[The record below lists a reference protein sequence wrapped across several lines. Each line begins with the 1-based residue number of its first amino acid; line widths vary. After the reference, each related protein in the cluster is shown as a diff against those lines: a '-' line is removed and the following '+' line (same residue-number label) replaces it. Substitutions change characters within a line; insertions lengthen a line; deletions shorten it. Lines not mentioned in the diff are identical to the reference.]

1 MEVAAS
7 VIAIIQISDTVLRA
21 CKSYIDA
28 FQDYPKDLRLIY
40 VEISSIKAIF
50 EALNF
55 FDPDDSQDSAALAA
69 LLRPDGPVEGCK
81 RAIGELNQLLP
92 RAVPQIK
99 TRKSKRQK
107 LDEALVALAWPLKCD
122 KARKLLDELNSYKA
136 TISMAFTGQLMHE
149 LRSVKTVVRKV
160 DQALTDAQRRECCDW
175 LEIINP
181 SSNHNDAVDLYVEG
195 TGNWVF
201 RSTPW
206 QEWINQ
212 NKRAIWMHGIP
223 GAGKTVLVAYL
234 IQHVLS
240 GQGAMENAACVY
252 FYCYHAHNRDES
264 IPFLR
269 WLLSQLCRKMSYV
282 PEAIY
287 EAFESNHDP
296 GRDLLLDGLAEIL
309 QHFDTVWVMI
319 DALDESEERG
329 NILSLLRLLQTN
341 NRFRRIQLFAASRE
355 YFDIEQVMLSIAD
368 SLSLSNP
375 WVEEDINSFIGEII
389 KKQSPF
395 NAWPPDISQE
405 VQGTL
410 AKRAKGMFRWAV
422 CQLDILRRL
431 KSIKRVRR
439 AISSLPET
447 LDDTYERIFAHIDP
461 GHRDL
466 VRHTLRWIYA
476 HNAMNGEI
484 NQRNISSGV
493 LLDAYLHLQEEESA
507 DFFCFDLETLRESC
521 GCLVTWTT
529 EVTPDGA
536 ETQTAKIA
544 HYTVR
549 EFLESD
555 RSPKSASFFSLR
567 RWEVFGDV
575 LSSLFSRATN
585 TKLLK
590 TPCFDQT
597 MINLDQ
603 YCSHAVFAA
612 FMFLEPY
619 VNLSL
624 ACDFLDPQST
634 SYPRLNIKQAMSF
647 DGHCNHNATWAVD
660 WMQWKEDS
668 TGIGLALQL
677 IELETWNLLERYVHS
692 LDSTE
697 ILKVSFLMKMDSF
710 REDWTAY
717 FLDDDDYD
725 DDDDD
730 DDDDD
735 CVEKLDFHGTI
746 LDYFAVFIYNNLEST
761 SEIFSFLLH
770 HAGTGVNLDSI
781 LQFYAAKSGNHQIR
795 GTGTFLAELL
805 ELGADPN
812 SNDFRV
818 TPLQIGC
825 LMGSMKTIRTLLEC
839 QADPNLTGNPS
850 QPKWDDTYILRAFRV
865 LHGLSPLKII
875 RTFRRK
881 FLEEDEIYAMEQVLI
896 AYGAKDFKTYSFDP
910 EDIMFIKFKGFGR
923 NDEFHSGDYDTSG
936 DDDTSRDDND
946 SENADESG
954 DNVE

>member
-55 FDPDDSQDSAALAA
+55 FDPDDSQDSVALAA

-92 RAVPQIK
+92 NAVPQIK

-234 IQHVLS
+234 IRHVLS

-264 IPFLR
+264 IPFFR
-269 WLLSQLCRKMSYV
+269 WLLSQLCRKISYV

-287 EAFESNHDP
+287 EAFEFRHDP
-296 GRDLLLDGLAEIL
+296 GRDLLLDSLAEIL

-319 DALDESEERG
+319 DALDESKERG
-329 NILSLLRLLQTN
+329 NILSLLRLLQSD

-368 SLSLSNP
+368 PLSLSNP
-375 WVEEDINSFIGEII
+375 WVEEDINSYVGEIM

-410 AKRAKGMFRWAV
+410 AKRAKGMFRWAI

-439 AISSLPET
+439 AILSLPET
-447 LDDTYERIFAHIDP
+447 LDDTYERMFAHIDP
-461 GHRDL
+461 DHRDL
-466 VRHTLRWIYA
+466 VRHTLRWIYT
-476 HNAMNGEI
+476 HNAMNGKI
-484 NQRNISSGV
+484 NQRNISAGV

-521 GCLVTWTT
+521 GCLVTWMT

-536 ETQTAKIA
+536 ETQTAKIS

-555 RSPKSASFFSLR
+555 RSQKSASFFSLR

-575 LSSLFSRATN
+575 LSSLFNRATN
-585 TKLLK
+585 TKLLGA
-590 TPCFDQT
+590 PCFDQT
-597 MINLDQ
+597 ITNLDQ
-603 YCSHAVFAA
+603 YCSHAAFAA
-612 FMFLEPY
+612 FRFLEPY

-634 SYPRLNIKQAMSF
+634 SYPRLNMEGAMGS
-647 DGHCNHNATWAVD
+647 DGHYDYLAIWPVD
-660 WMQWKEDS
+660 WMMWKEDN

-677 IELETWNLLERYVHS
+677 IELETWHLLERYVHS

-697 ILKVSFLMKMDSF
+697 ILKVSFLMKMDN
-710 REDWTAY
+710 
-717 FLDDDDYD
+717 
-725 DDDDD
+725 
-730 DDDDD
+730 
-735 CVEKLDFHGTI
+735 FHGTI
-746 LDYFAVFIYNNLEST
+746 LDYFAVFIYDDLEPT
-761 SEIFSFLLH
+761 SEIFSLLLH
-770 HAGTGVNLDSI
+770 HARTGVNLDSI
-781 LQFYAAKSGNHQIR
+781 LQFYAARSGWHPVR
-795 GTGTFLAELL
+795 GEGTFLAELL

-812 SNDFRV
+812 SNTFRV

-825 LMGSMKTIRTLLEC
+825 LMGSMKTIRTLLEG
-839 QADPNLTGNPS
+839 QADPNFTGNPS
-850 QPKWDDTYILRAFRV
+850 QPKWDDTYILRVFRV

-875 RTFRRK
+875 RTFRRR
-881 FLEEDEIYAMEQVLI
+881 FLQEVQLHAMEQVLI

-910 EDIMFIKFKGFGR
+910 EDIMFIKFQALGR
-923 NDEFHSGDYDTSG
+923 NNGFHSGG
-936 DDDTSRDDND
+936 DDTPEDDND
-946 SENADESG
+946 LDNADESG
-954 DNVE
+954 DNVEWE

>member
-40 VEISSIKAIF
+40 VDISSIKAIF

-55 FDPDDSQDSAALAA
+55 FDPDDSQDSAVLAA

-107 LDEALVALAWPLKCD
+107 LDAALVALAWPLKCD
-122 KARKLLDELNSYKA
+122 KARRLLDELNSYKA

-160 DQALTDAQRRECCDW
+160 DQALTDAQRRDCCDW

-195 TGNWVF
+195 TGNWIF

-234 IQHVLS
+234 IRHVLS
-240 GQGAMENAACVY
+240 CQGAMENAACVY

-269 WLLSQLCRKMSYV
+269 WLLSQLCRKTSYV

-287 EAFESNHDP
+287 EAFEFKHDP
-296 GRDLLLDGLAEIL
+296 GRALLLGCLAEIL

-319 DALDESEERG
+319 DALDESKERR
-329 NILSLLRLLQTN
+329 NILSLLRLLQID

-368 SLSLSNP
+368 PLSLSNP
-375 WVEEDINSFIGEII
+375 WVEEDIDCYIGEIMD
-389 KKQSPF
+389 KQSPF
-395 NAWPPDISQE
+395 NGWPPDISQE

-461 GHRDL
+461 DHRDL
-466 VRHTLRWIYA
+466 VRHTLRWIYT
-476 HNAMNGEI
+476 HNAMNGRM

-493 LLDAYLHLQEEESA
+493 LLDAYLHLQEEESE
-507 DFFCFDLETLRESC
+507 DFFCFDLETLQESC

-549 EFLESD
+549 EFLESE
-555 RSPKSASFFSLR
+555 RSQKSASFFSLR
-567 RWEVFGDV
+567 RREVFRDV
-575 LSSLFSRATN
+575 LSSLFSRATDS
-585 TKLLK
+585 KLLRS
-590 TPCFDQT
+590 PCFDQT

-603 YCSHAVFAA
+603 YCLHAVYAA
-612 FMFLEPY
+612 FRFLEPY
-619 VNLSL
+619 VKLSL

-634 SYPRLNIKQAMSF
+634 SYPRLSIDHAMAF
-647 DGHCNHNATWAVD
+647 DEQYSHREICAVD
-660 WMQWKEDS
+660 WMKWKEDS

-677 IELETWNLLERYVHS
+677 IELETWHLLERYVHS

-697 ILKVSFLMKMDSF
+697 ILTVSFLMKIDSA
-710 REDWTAY
+710 REGWADY
-717 FLDDDDYD
+717 FLDDGGNN
-725 DDDDD
+725 
-730 DDDDD
+730 

-746 LDYFAVFIYNNLEST
+746 LDYFAVFIHDNLRST
-761 SEIFSFLLH
+761 SEIFSFLLN

-781 LQFYAAKSGNHQIR
+781 LQFYAAQSVRHKSG
-795 GTGTFLAELL
+795 GTETFIAELL

-825 LMGSMKTIRTLLEC
+825 LIGSFKTVRTLLEG

-850 QPKWDDTYILRAFRV
+850 QPKWDDTYILRAYRV

-875 RTFRRK
+875 RTFRRR
-881 FLEEDEIYAMEQVLI
+881 FLKEDEIYAMEQVLI

-910 EDIMFIKFKGFGR
+910 EDTMFIKFNGFGR
-923 NDEFHSGDYDTSG
+923 NNGFHSGDDPSE
-936 DDDTSRDDND
+936 DDND
-946 SENADESG
+946 SENGDESA
-954 DNVE
+954 DNVEWE